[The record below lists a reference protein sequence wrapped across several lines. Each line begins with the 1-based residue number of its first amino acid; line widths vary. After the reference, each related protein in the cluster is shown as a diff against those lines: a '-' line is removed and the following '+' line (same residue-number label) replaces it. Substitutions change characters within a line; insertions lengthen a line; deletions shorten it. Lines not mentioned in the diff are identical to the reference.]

1 MDKTK
6 KTILII
12 AYILTA
18 IGAINWGL
26 TTVGTNLVSD
36 YLPRGMQKI
45 TFFLI
50 GLAGIIT
57 LISSIRWAMKDSS
70 EFYYISELD
79 NSQENCEKYGS
90 RTYCGKELERLKQM
104 EDWAIKNIDN

>member
-12 AYILTA
+12 AQILTA

-36 YLPRGMQKI
+36 FLPKGIQRI

-50 GLAGIIT
+50 GIAGIIT
-57 LISSIRWAMKDSS
+57 LFSAIKWATMKDHTCKDGTCG
-70 EFYYISELD
+70 IC
-79 NSQENCEKYGS
+79 ENCDVKKLNSEKKEYYFPYGDGEN
-90 RTYCGKELERLKQM
+90 RG
-104 EDWAIKNIDN
+104 

>member
-1 MDKTK
+1 MNKTK

-12 AYILTA
+12 AAILTA

-36 YLPRGMQKI
+36 FLPKGMQKF

-50 GLAGIIT
+50 GVAGIIT
-57 LISSIRWAMKDSS
+57 LLSSIKWAMKDDKNE
-70 EFYYISELD
+70 EF
-79 NSQENCEKYGS
+79 
-90 RTYCGKELERLKQM
+90 RLYV
-104 EDWAIKNIDN
+104 

>member
-1 MDKTK
+1 MLDKTK

-12 AYILTA
+12 SMILTA

-36 YLPRGMQKI
+36 YFPKGMQKI

-57 LISSIRWAMKDSS
+57 LIATIKWAMMKNAENFRNNCTSCGSKKENDDDDD
-70 EFYYISELD
+70 EPFAYYF
-79 NSQENCEKYGS
+79 
-90 RTYCGKELERLKQM
+90 
-104 EDWAIKNIDN
+104 

>member
-12 AYILTA
+12 AAILTA

-36 YLPRGMQKI
+36 YLPRGMQKF

-50 GLAGIIT
+50 GLAGIVT
-57 LISSIRWAMKDSS
+57 LISSIRWATMKDKKDQ
-70 EFYYISELD
+70 EYYYYHKYDDDLTVLPKEEQINILNMNLD
-79 NSQENCEKYGS
+79 
-90 RTYCGKELERLKQM
+90 
-104 EDWAIKNIDN
+104 

>member
-12 AYILTA
+12 AAILTA

-26 TTVGTNLVSD
+26 TTIGTNLVSD
-36 YLPRGMQKI
+36 FLPRGIQRI

-50 GLAGIIT
+50 GIAGVIT
-57 LISSIRWAMKDSS
+57 LFSAIKWAMKD
-70 EFYYISELD
+70 EKVKKEKKEKQLEYYSA
-79 NSQENCEKYGS
+79 
-90 RTYCGKELERLKQM
+90 
-104 EDWAIKNIDN
+104 WF

>member
-12 AYILTA
+12 AAILTA

-36 YLPRGMQKI
+36 FLPKGIQRF

-50 GLAGIIT
+50 GIAGIIT
-57 LISSIRWAMKDSS
+57 LISSIKWATMKDDKNE
-70 EFYYISELD
+70 EFGLYV
-79 NSQENCEKYGS
+79 
-90 RTYCGKELERLKQM
+90 
-104 EDWAIKNIDN
+104 

>member
-1 MDKTK
+1 MNKTK

-12 AYILTA
+12 AAILTA

-36 YLPRGMQKI
+36 FLPKGMQKF

-50 GLAGIIT
+50 GVAGIIT
-57 LISSIRWAMKDSS
+57 LLSSIKWAMKDDKNE
-70 EFYYISELD
+70 EFGLYV
-79 NSQENCEKYGS
+79 
-90 RTYCGKELERLKQM
+90 
-104 EDWAIKNIDN
+104 